1 MKVVI
6 ASDSYKESLKAIEV
20 CGAIERGFRAIFPNA
35 EYVKIPIGDGGEGT
49 VESLVDATGG
59 RIISISVT
67 GPHAHQLKN
76 LHYPQ
81 VSKNVI
87 LSKKLAR

>member
-1 MKVVI
+1 MFKRQLLYLSFKNEENVKIRDGEIIVKVVI

-49 VESLVDATGG
+49 VESLVDATGENY
-59 RIISISVT
+59 I
-67 GPHAHQLKN
+67 N
-76 LHYPQ
+76 
-81 VSKNVI
+81 
-87 LSKKLAR
+87 